1 MNLECPLINSKL
13 DAIKFFLTAQCHE
26 ANENKDNAKFY
37 LFECLKRDSTC
48 IEAFNKLIDCFLL
61 TNSESKN
68 I

>member
-1 MNLECPLINSKL
+1 MNLENPLINAKL

-26 ANENKDNAKFY
+26 ANENKDNAKFF

-48 IEAFNKLIDCFLL
+48 IEAFNKLMDCFLL
-61 TNSESKN
+61 TNSES